1 MDRILSIEYN
11 KCENSGMSVLS
22 VVDPD
27 TYRVIF
33 TVHNKEADNLY
44 EHLTQNE
51 FFNFNSPVVDV
62 DKKNY
67 NKAIDD
73 FKEHLLSNEVIDK
86 SVVRRVAEQLKN

>member
-11 KCENSGMSVLS
+11 KCENSGTSILS

-44 EHLTQNE
+44 EYIV
-51 FFNFNSPVVDV
+51 NFEN
-62 DKKNY
+62 KNY
-67 NKAIDD
+67 TTTAKNISGREYVEKFGECPICENCPHGCPLD
-73 FKEHLLSNEVIDK
+73 KEK
-86 SVVRRVAEQLKN
+86 K